1 MALEPEHANVTELLI
16 GWSKGKDD
24 ALEELMPIVY
34 DELHRLARHHM
45 RRERPGHTLQTTA
58 VVNEAYMRLI
68 NQTRVDWRN
77 RAHFF
82 GVAAQMMRRILVD
95 HARKRQAGKRGAGE
109 AVFVFDES
117 IDLPETDA
125 NLVALDD
132 ALRGLEK
139 LDPRQ
144 SRIVELKYFVG
155 MTIEETAEVMKISP
169 PTVKRDW
176 QTAKLW
182 LRRELRRG
190 SNDSQG

>member
-1 MALEPEHANVTELLI
+1 MPKEQEPKANVTELLLN
-16 GWSKGKDD
+16 WSRGKED
-24 ALEELMPIVY
+24 ALQELIPIVY
-34 DELHRLARHHM
+34 AELRRLAGHHM
-45 RRERPGHTLQTTA
+45 RRERPGHTLQTTGL
-58 VVNEAYMRLI
+58 VHEAYVRLI
-68 NQTRVDWRN
+68 RQNRVDWQN

-117 IDLPETDA
+117 IDLPETDV

-132 ALRGLEK
+132 ALQGLEA

-144 SRIVELKYFVG
+144 GRIVELKYFVG
-155 MTIEETAEVMKISP
+155 MTIEEIAEVMKISP
-169 PTVKRDW
+169 PTVKREW
-176 QTAKLW
+176 KTAKLW

-190 SNDSQG
+190 SPI